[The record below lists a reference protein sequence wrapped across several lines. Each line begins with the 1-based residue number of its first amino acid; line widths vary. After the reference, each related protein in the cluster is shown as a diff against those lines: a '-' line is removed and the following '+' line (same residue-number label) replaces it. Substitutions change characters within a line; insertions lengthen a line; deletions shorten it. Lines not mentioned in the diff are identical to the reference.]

1 MKRRNKNKEAAVTEP
16 GTEVK
21 TARPKKKRKKA
32 PVIIAALVVAV
43 IIIRAV
49 ACSSGDSA
57 GAVVT
62 TTNAVRGDL
71 QESIS
76 TNGTVRSEEVSVIF
90 APVSGILDS
99 VNVAAGDAVEA
110 GELLATYNVAR
121 LESSMRQ
128 SELQYEKSN
137 ANYNSVMAD
146 NAQNQAKLNEA
157 TVNLDVLNQQISDTK
172 EYIRSLQNELS
183 ESQRHTSNALAEES
197 MNLTN
202 SLRSRSGELEDL
214 QTDLRALQTEL
225 EEIRSAQKSAASEAA
240 AGTPGASDGTSGA
253 PEAGQDASGA
263 SDGTSGASE
272 AGQDASGAS
281 DGTSGISE
289 DGQNTSEAAGQTGS
303 EGTGAG
309 QDASG
314 VPGTPQDTVDTSQLE
329 AQIAELQSKIE
340 EKEKEIAEINEAITH
355 NGYAASTANNS
366 DYVAELQQKIA
377 DAQEQLQHY
386 ETYKSEMQ
394 GQKSSTENTV
404 LDSYDK
410 TSYSADKE
418 IASITYQE
426 TEEDY
431 NQAKDGICA
440 EYAGIITECTAVSGS
455 GVSSGAHLMTLE
467 SSENVKVTFSA
478 SKYDLEK
485 LEIGQKVDVTISGNV
500 YEGEISK
507 INRMAEANAS
517 NTPMVGVDV
526 HLLAPD
532 DNIILGMDAKLTVYT
547 KKAENTLMVPVEA
560 INADKDGDF
569 LYVVEDGVVV
579 KKPIVCGI
587 STDTY
592 TEVLEG
598 ITEEDAIIVTSYT
611 TLEEGMP
618 VTVLPA
624 Q

>member
-1 MKRRNKNKEAAVTEP
+1 MKRKGKNKDTAVTEP
-16 GTEVK
+16 GAEVK
-21 TARPKKKRKKA
+21 ASKPRKKRKKA

-43 IIIRAV
+43 IVIRAA

-62 TTNAVRGDL
+62 TTSAVRGDL

-90 APVSGILDS
+90 APVSGILDT

-110 GELLATYNVAR
+110 GDLLATYNVER

-157 TVNLDVLNQQISDTK
+157 TVNLDVLNRQIADTK
-172 EYIRSLQNELS
+172 DYIRSLQNELS

-202 SLRSRSGELEDL
+202 SLRDRSGELENL
-214 QTDLRALQTEL
+214 QTDLRALQTQL
-225 EEIRSAQKSAASEAA
+225 EGIKSAQNAAPQ
-240 AGTPGASDGTSGA
+240 GTPEAGQDGSGTPEAVQDGSGA
-253 PEAGQDASGA
+253 PEAGQDGA
-263 SDGTSGASE
+263 
-272 AGQDASGAS
+272 
-281 DGTSGISE
+281 
-289 DGQNTSEAAGQTGS
+289 EAAG
-303 EGTGAG
+303 G
-309 QDASG
+309 QDMAG
-314 VPGTPQDTVDTSQLE
+314 VPASPQDTVDTSQLE
-329 AQIAELQSKIE
+329 AQIAELQKQIE
-340 EKEKEIAEINEAITH
+340 EKEKEISDINAAITH
-355 NGYAASTANNS
+355 NGYVASTANNS

-377 DAQEQLQHY
+377 DAQDQLQHY

-394 GQKSSTENTV
+394 GQKSSTENSV

-455 GVSSGAHLMTLE
+455 GVTSGAHLMTLE
-467 SSENVKVTFSA
+467 SSENVKVAFSA

-485 LEIGQKVDVTISGNV
+485 LEIGQKVDVTISGNI

-517 NTPMVGVDV
+517 NTPMVGVEV

-532 DNIILGMDAKLTVYT
+532 DRIILGMDAKLIVYT
-547 KKAENTLMVPVEA
+547 KKAENALMVPVEA
-560 INADKDGDF
+560 INADKEGDF
-569 LYVVEDGVVV
+569 LYVVEEGIVV
-579 KKPIVCGI
+579 KKSIVCGI

-598 ITEEDAIIVTSYT
+598 ITEEDVIIVTSYT
-611 TLEEGMP
+611 NLEEGMP

>member
-1 MKRRNKNKEAAVTEP
+1 MKKKDKNKEAAVTEP
-16 GTEVK
+16 GAEVRASK
-21 TARPKKKRKKA
+21 PKKKRKKA
-32 PVIIAALVVAV
+32 PVIVAALVVAV
-43 IIIRAV
+43 IVIRAV

-62 TTNAVRGDL
+62 VTNAVRGDL

-76 TNGTVRSEEVSVIF
+76 TSGTVKSEEVSVIF
-90 APVSGILDS
+90 APVSGILES

-110 GELLATYNVAR
+110 GDLLATYNVAR

-157 TVNLDVLNQQISDTK
+157 TVNLDVLNRQIADTK
-172 EYIRSLQNELS
+172 DYIRSLQNELS

-202 SLRSRSGELEDL
+202 SLRDRSGELEDL
-214 QTDLRALQTEL
+214 QADLRELQTEL
-225 EEIRSAQKSAASEAA
+225 EEIRSSQRN
-240 AGTPGASDGTSGA
+240 TDPQGTSGA
-253 PEAGQDASGA
+253 PEADQ
-263 SDGTSGASE
+263 GTSGESDGAAETGQDGSE
-272 AGQDASGAS
+272 AAAGQD
-281 DGTSGISE
+281 T
-289 DGQNTSEAAGQTGS
+289 T
-303 EGTGAG
+303 
-309 QDASG
+309 
-314 VPGTPQDTVDTSQLE
+314 GTPADSQDPVDTSQLE
-329 AQIAELQSKIE
+329 AQIAELRNKIA
-340 EKEKEIAEINEAITH
+340 EKEKEISDINAAITH

-377 DAQEQLQHY
+377 DAQDQLQHY

-394 GQKSSTENTV
+394 GQKSSTENSV
-404 LDSYDK
+404 LDSYDR
-410 TSYSADKE
+410 TSYNADKE

-426 TEEDY
+426 TEADY

-440 EYAGIITECTAVSGS
+440 EYTGIITECTAVSGS

-467 SSENVKVTFSA
+467 SSENVKVAFSA

-517 NTPMVGVDV
+517 NTPMVGVEV

-532 DNIILGMDAKLTVYT
+532 DRIILGMDAKLVVYT

-560 INADKDGDF
+560 INADKEGDF
-569 LYVVEDGVVV
+569 LYAVEEGIVV

-592 TEVLEG
+592 AEVLEG
-598 ITEEDAIIVTSYT
+598 ITEEDVIIVTSYT
-611 TLEEGMP
+611 NLEEGMP

>member
-1 MKRRNKNKEAAVTEP
+1 LVAASEIVSKHKLEKQVRERKEKFGRKLPNFEIDARRYGQKGVRMKRKNKNGDAAVTEQS
-16 GTEVK
+16 TEIK
-21 TARPKKKRKKA
+21 AAKPKKKKKKA
-32 PVIIAALVVAV
+32 PVIIAAIIIV
-43 IIIRAV
+43 IIIVRAV
-49 ACSSGDSA
+49 ACSSGDGA

-62 TTNAVRGDL
+62 TANAVRGDL

-76 TNGTVRSEEVSVIF
+76 TNGTVKSEEISVIF

-110 GELLATYNVAR
+110 GEILATYNTER

-137 ANYNSVMAD
+137 ANYNSVMSD

-157 TVNLDVLNQQISDTK
+157 TVNLGVLNQQITDTK
-172 EYIRSLQNELS
+172 AYIRSLQNELS
-183 ESQRHTSNALAEES
+183 ESQRNTSNALAEES

-202 SLRSRSGELEDL
+202 SLHGRSGELESL
-214 QTDLRALQTEL
+214 QTDLRRLQAEL
-225 EEIRSAQKSAASEAA
+225 EGNA
-240 AGTPGASDGTSGA
+240 
-253 PEAGQDASGA
+253 
-263 SDGTSGASE
+263 
-272 AGQDASGAS
+272 
-281 DGTSGISE
+281 
-289 DGQNTSEAAGQTGS
+289 
-303 EGTGAG
+303 
-309 QDASG
+309 
-314 VPGTPQDTVDTSQLE
+314 DTAQLE
-329 AQIAELQSKIE
+329 AQIAELQDKIAA
-340 EKEKEIAEINEAITH
+340 KENEIAEINDAIAR
-355 NGYAASTANNS
+355 NGYASSTVNTS

-377 DAQEQLQHY
+377 DAQEQLQQY

-394 GQKSSTENTV
+394 GQKSSSENAV

-410 TSYSADKE
+410 TSYSADRE
-418 IASITYQE
+418 IAGITYRE
-426 TEEDY
+426 SEEEY
-431 NQAKDGICA
+431 NQARDGICA

-467 SSENVKVTFSA
+467 SSENVKVVFSA
-478 SKYDLEK
+478 SKYDLQK

-517 NTPMVGVDV
+517 NTPMVGVEV

-532 DNIILGMDAKLTVYT
+532 DKIILGMDAKLIVYT
-547 KKAENTLMVPVEA
+547 RKAENTLMVPVES
-560 INADKDGDF
+560 INADKEGDF
-569 LYVVEDGVVV
+569 LYVVENGIVV

-598 ITEEDAIIVTSYT
+598 ITEEDVIIVTSYT
-611 TLEEGMP
+611 NLEEGMP

>member
-1 MKRRNKNKEAAVTEP
+1 MKRKGKNKDTAVTEP
-16 GTEVK
+16 GAEVK
-21 TARPKKKRKKA
+21 ASKPRKKRKKA

-43 IIIRAV
+43 IVIRAA

-62 TTNAVRGDL
+62 TTSAVRGDL

-90 APVSGILDS
+90 APVSGILDT

-110 GELLATYNVAR
+110 GDLLATYNVER

-157 TVNLDVLNQQISDTK
+157 TVNLDVLNRQIADTK
-172 EYIRSLQNELS
+172 DYIRSLQNELS

-202 SLRSRSGELEDL
+202 SLRDRSGELENL
-214 QTDLRALQTEL
+214 QTDLRALQTQL
-225 EEIRSAQKSAASEAA
+225 EGIKSAQNAAPQ
-240 AGTPGASDGTSGA
+240 GT
-253 PEAGQDASGA
+253 PEAGQDGSG
-263 SDGTSGASE
+263 TPE
-272 AGQDASGAS
+272 AGQDGA
-281 DGTSGISE
+281 
-289 DGQNTSEAAGQTGS
+289 EAAAG
-303 EGTGAG
+303 G
-309 QDASG
+309 QDMAG
-314 VPGTPQDTVDTSQLE
+314 VPASPQDTVDTSQLE
-329 AQIAELQSKIE
+329 AQIAELQKQIE
-340 EKEKEIAEINEAITH
+340 EKEKEISDINAAITH
-355 NGYAASTANNS
+355 NGYVASTANNS

-377 DAQEQLQHY
+377 DAQDQLQHY

-394 GQKSSTENTV
+394 GQKSSTENSV

-455 GVSSGAHLMTLE
+455 GVTSGAHLMTLE
-467 SSENVKVTFSA
+467 SSENVKVAFSA

-485 LEIGQKVDVTISGNV
+485 LEIGQKVDVTISGNI

-517 NTPMVGVDV
+517 NTPMVGVEV

-532 DNIILGMDAKLTVYT
+532 DRIILGMDAKLIVYT
-547 KKAENTLMVPVEA
+547 KKAENALMVPVEA
-560 INADKDGDF
+560 INADKEGDF
-569 LYVVEDGVVV
+569 LYVVEEGIVV

-598 ITEEDAIIVTSYT
+598 ITEEDVIIVTSYT
-611 TLEEGMP
+611 NLEEGMP

>member
-1 MKRRNKNKEAAVTEP
+1 MKRKNKNKEAAVTEP

-21 TARPKKKRKKA
+21 TAKPKKKRKKA

-43 IIIRAV
+43 IMIRAV

-62 TTNAVRGDL
+62 TVNAVRGDL

-110 GELLATYNVAR
+110 GDLLATYNVAR

-157 TVNLDVLNQQISDTK
+157 TVNLDVLNQQIADTK

-183 ESQRHTSNALAEES
+183 ESQRHTSNALAEEN

-214 QTDLRALQTEL
+214 QTDLRTLQTEL

-240 AGTPGASDGTSGA
+240 AGTP
-253 PEAGQDASGA
+253 EAGQDASGE
-263 SDGTSGASE
+263 SDGSSGTSE

-281 DGTSGISE
+281 DGTSGTPE
-289 DGQNTSEAAGQTGS
+289 AGQNTSEAAGQDGS
-303 EGTGAG
+303 AGTGAG

-314 VPGTPQDTVDTSQLE
+314 ASGTPQDTVDTSQLE
-329 AQIAELQSKIE
+329 AQIAELQNKIE

-394 GQKSSTENTV
+394 GQKSSTENSV

-517 NTPMVGVDV
+517 NTPMVGVEV

-532 DNIILGMDAKLTVYT
+532 DKIILGMDAKLIVYT

-560 INADKDGDF
+560 INADKEGDF

-598 ITEEDAIIVTSYT
+598 ITEADVIIVTSYT

>member
-1 MKRRNKNKEAAVTEP
+1 MKRKGKNKDTAVTEP
-16 GTEVK
+16 GAEVK
-21 TARPKKKRKKA
+21 ASKPRKKRKKA

-43 IIIRAV
+43 IVIRAV

-62 TTNAVRGDL
+62 TTSAVRGDL

-90 APVSGILDS
+90 APVSGILDT

-110 GELLATYNVAR
+110 GDLLATYNVER

-157 TVNLDVLNQQISDTK
+157 TVNLDVLNRQIADTK
-172 EYIRSLQNELS
+172 DYIRSLQNELS

-202 SLRSRSGELEDL
+202 SLRDRSGELENL
-214 QTDLRALQTEL
+214 QTDLRALQTQL
-225 EEIRSAQKSAASEAA
+225 EGIKSAQNAAPQ
-240 AGTPGASDGTSGA
+240 GT
-253 PEAGQDASGA
+253 PEAGQDGSG
-263 SDGTSGASE
+263 TPE
-272 AGQDASGAS
+272 AGQDGA
-281 DGTSGISE
+281 
-289 DGQNTSEAAGQTGS
+289 EAAAG
-303 EGTGAG
+303 G
-309 QDASG
+309 QDMAG
-314 VPGTPQDTVDTSQLE
+314 VPASPQDTVDTSQLE
-329 AQIAELQSKIE
+329 AQIAELQKQIE
-340 EKEKEIAEINEAITH
+340 EKEKEISDINASITH
-355 NGYAASTANNS
+355 NGYVASTANNS

-377 DAQEQLQHY
+377 DAQDQLQHY

-394 GQKSSTENTV
+394 GQKSSTENSV

-455 GVSSGAHLMTLE
+455 GVTSGAHLMTLE
-467 SSENVKVTFSA
+467 SSENVKVAFSA

-485 LEIGQKVDVTISGNV
+485 LEIGQKVDVTISGNI

-517 NTPMVGVDV
+517 NTPMVGVEV

-532 DNIILGMDAKLTVYT
+532 DRIILGMDAKLIVYT
-547 KKAENTLMVPVEA
+547 KKAENALMVPVEA
-560 INADKDGDF
+560 INADKEGDF
-569 LYVVEDGVVV
+569 LYVVEEGIVV

-598 ITEEDAIIVTSYT
+598 ITEEDVIIVTSYT
-611 TLEEGMP
+611 NLEEGMP

>member
-1 MKRRNKNKEAAVTEP
+1 MKRKSKNKDTAVTEP
-16 GTEVK
+16 GAEVK
-21 TARPKKKRKKA
+21 VSKPRKKRKKT

-43 IIIRAV
+43 IVIRAV
-49 ACSSGDSA
+49 ACSSGDGA

-62 TTNAVRGDL
+62 TTSAVRGDL

-90 APVSGILDS
+90 APVSGILDT

-110 GELLATYNVAR
+110 GDLLATYNVER

-157 TVNLDVLNQQISDTK
+157 TVNLDVLNRQITDTK
-172 EYIRSLQNELS
+172 DYIRSLQNELS

-202 SLRSRSGELEDL
+202 SLRDRSGELENL
-214 QTDLRALQTEL
+214 QTELRALQTQL
-225 EEIRSAQKSAASEAA
+225 EGIKSAQNAA
-240 AGTPGASDGTSGA
+240 PQGTSGA
-253 PEAGQDASGA
+253 PEAGQDGA
-263 SDGTSGASE
+263 E
-272 AGQDASGAS
+272 AAAGGQDAA
-281 DGTSGISE
+281 
-289 DGQNTSEAAGQTGS
+289 
-303 EGTGAG
+303 
-309 QDASG
+309 G
-314 VPGTPQDTVDTSQLE
+314 VPASPQGTADTSQLE
-329 AQIAELQSKIE
+329 AQIAELQKQIV
-340 EKEKEIAEINEAITH
+340 EKEKEISDINAAITH
-355 NGYAASTANNS
+355 NGYMASTANNS

-377 DAQEQLQHY
+377 DAQDQLQHY

-394 GQKSSTENTV
+394 GQKSSTENSV
-404 LDSYDK
+404 LDSYDR

-455 GVSSGAHLMTLE
+455 GVTSGAHLMTLE
-467 SSENVKVTFSA
+467 SSENVKVAFSA
-478 SKYDLEK
+478 SKHDLEK

-517 NTPMVGVDV
+517 NTPMVGVEV

-532 DNIILGMDAKLTVYT
+532 DRIILGMDAKLIVYT
-547 KKAENTLMVPVEA
+547 KKAENALMVPVEA
-560 INADKDGDF
+560 INADKEGDF
-569 LYVVEDGVVV
+569 LYVVEEGIVV

-598 ITEEDAIIVTSYT
+598 ITEEDVIIVTSYT
-611 TLEEGMP
+611 GLEEGMP

>member
-1 MKRRNKNKEAAVTEP
+1 MKRKGKNKDTAVTEP
-16 GTEVK
+16 GAEVK
-21 TARPKKKRKKA
+21 ASKPRKKRKKA

-43 IIIRAV
+43 IVIRAV

-62 TTNAVRGDL
+62 TTSAVRGDL

-90 APVSGILDS
+90 APVSGILDT

-110 GELLATYNVAR
+110 GDLLATYNVER

-157 TVNLDVLNQQISDTK
+157 TVNLDVLNQQIADTK
-172 EYIRSLQNELS
+172 DYIRSLQNELS

-202 SLRSRSGELEDL
+202 SLRDRSGELESL
-214 QTDLRALQTEL
+214 QTDLRALQTQL
-225 EEIRSAQKSAASEAA
+225 EGIRSAQN
-240 AGTPGASDGTSGA
+240 GAPQGTSGT
-253 PEAGQDASGA
+253 PEAGQDGSG
-263 SDGTSGASE
+263 TPE
-272 AGQDASGAS
+272 AGQDGSG
-281 DGTSGISE
+281 TPE
-289 DGQNTSEAAGQTGS
+289 
-303 EGTGAG
+303 AG
-309 QDASG
+309 QDGAEAAAGGQDTAG
-314 VPGTPQDTVDTSQLE
+314 VPASPQDTVDTSQLE
-329 AQIAELQSKIE
+329 AQIAELQKQIE
-340 EKEKEIAEINEAITH
+340 GKEKEISDINAAITH
-355 NGYAASTANNS
+355 NGYVASTANNS

-377 DAQEQLQHY
+377 DAQDQLQHY

-394 GQKSSTENTV
+394 GQKSSTENSV

-426 TEEDY
+426 SEEDY

-455 GVSSGAHLMTLE
+455 GVTSGAHLMTLE
-467 SSENVKVTFSA
+467 SSENVKVAFSA

-517 NTPMVGVDV
+517 NTPMVGVEV

-532 DNIILGMDAKLTVYT
+532 DRIILGMDAKLIVYT
-547 KKAENTLMVPVEA
+547 KKAENTLMIPVEA
-560 INADKDGDF
+560 INADKEGDF
-569 LYVVEDGVVV
+569 LYVVEEGIVV

-598 ITEEDAIIVTSYT
+598 ITEEDVIIVTSYT
-611 TLEEGMP
+611 NLEEGMP